1 MGSVRPNPPV
11 GAVVL
16 RDGRILGQDFHHAAG
31 SEHAEILA
39 LRQAGERARGA
50 VLVVSLEPCNHHGR
64 TPPCVPAILEAGIR
78 RVLVGTRDP
87 NPASGRGLDALR
99 DAGVEVAIAA
109 EEGRARQ
116 LVAGFASLLE
126 RRRPRFFLKI
136 AASLDGRI
144 ATASGDS
151 KWISSEVARAWVHRR
166 RREADGIMVGSG
178 TALADDPQ
186 LTTRSVRGRSPDRI
200 VVDSKLRTP
209 PQSRTWTPNGVRRIA
224 ATTALA
230 SAQAREAL
238 TARGVEVWELPS
250 GSEGRVDL
258 PTLAGKLGAEGYTNV
273 LVEGGGGLAG
283 ALLEAHLVDTAWVAL
298 SRGLLLGGGGPGWS
312 EGLRVPSVARGLRIS
327 RSAIRSLGPDWLVHF
342 VPEFAQWWDAETG
355 HV

>member
-1 MGSVRPNPPV
+1 
-11 GAVVL
+11 VVL
-16 RDGRILGQDFHHAAG
+16 GDGRIQGEDYHRAVG

-39 LRQAGERARGA
+39 LRQAGDRAGGA
-50 VLVVSLEPCNHHGR
+50 VLVVSLEPCNHQGR
-64 TPPCVPAILEAGIR
+64 TPPCVPAIVKAGIR
-78 RVLVGTRDP
+78 RVVVGTRDP
-87 NPASGRGLDALR
+87 NPSSGHGLDALR
-99 DAGVEVAIAA
+99 DAGVEVAVSA
-109 EEGRARQ
+109 EEGQARH

-151 KWISSEVARAWVHRR
+151 RWISSEVARAWVHRR
-166 RREADGIMVGSG
+166 RREADGIMVGAG
-178 TALADDPQ
+178 TALQDDPE
-186 LTTRSVRGRSPDRI
+186 LTTRSVHGRSPDRI
-200 VVDSKLRTP
+200 VVDSRLRTP
-209 PQSRTWTPNGVRRIA
+209 AKARAWSPNGVRRIA
-224 ATTALA
+224 ATTAAASPEAKSALA
-230 SAQAREAL
+230 S
-238 TARGVEVWELPS
+238 RGVEVWELPP
-250 GSEGRVDL
+250 GPEGRVDL
-258 PTLAGKLGAEGYTNV
+258 PALAGRLGAEGYTNV

-298 SRGLLLGGGGPGWS
+298 SRSLLLGGGGPGWS
-312 EGLRVPSVARGLRIS
+312 EGLHVPTVARGIRIS